1 MPVPPHT
8 DARPV
13 DDRDEIAQL
22 LARIALRDAAALR
35 ALYER
40 ISARLLA
47 VAWRVLQDRALAED
61 VLQEVF
67 VTLWQQSVLRPAGQ
81 SVSLAWLCVIT
92 RNRAIDL
99 LRRKKP
105 EEPLLWQDD
114 SGEERFHDAVIDGGS
129 PMQQL
134 LEVEDGQRLAHC
146 LSALETLPRQA
157 VLLAFYDGLTHL
169 EIAERLRRPLGTV
182 KAWTRRSLLRLRACL
197 EAAV

>member
-1 MPVPPHT
+1 M
-8 DARPV
+8 
-13 DDRDEIAQL
+13 DDRDEIAEL
-22 LARIALRDAAALR
+22 LGRIALRDAAALR

-47 VAWRVLQDRALAED
+47 VAWRVVQDRALAED

-67 VTLWQQSVLRPAGQ
+67 VTVWQQSVLRPAGQ
-81 SVSLAWLCVIT
+81 SLSLAWLCVIT
-92 RNRAIDL
+92 RNRAIDH

-105 EEPLLWQDD
+105 EEPLQWQDD
-114 SGEERFHDAVIDGGS
+114 NGEDRFHDVAADGSS

-146 LSALETLPRQA
+146 LSELDAAPRQA
-157 VLLAFYDGLTHL
+157 VLMAFYDGLTHL
-169 EIAERLRRPLGTV
+169 EIAERLRKPLGTV

-197 EAAV
+197 EASA

>member
-1 MPVPPHT
+1 M
-8 DARPV
+8 
-13 DDRDEIAQL
+13 DDRDEVAQL
-22 LARIALRDAAALR
+22 LDRIALRDAAALR

-40 ISARLLA
+40 TSSRLLA
-47 VAWRVLQDRALAED
+47 VAWRVLQDRTQAED

-67 VTLWQQSVLRPAGQ
+67 VTIWQQSALRPAGQ
-81 SVSLAWLCVIT
+81 SWSLAWLCVIT

-105 EEPLLWQDD
+105 DEPLHWQDD
-114 SGEERFHDAVIDGGS
+114 NGDDRFHDIAAEDGS
-129 PMQQL
+129 PMQHL

-146 LSALETLPRQA
+146 LSELDAAPRQA

-197 EAAV
+197 EASA